1 MNFSANTTST
11 TELVPS
17 HKSKFGDD
25 RKSIDLDESLNQRK
39 RSSLPVVDSL
49 LESKKNT
56 INDQLNNSY
65 FSTPR
70 SGDPEMG
77 NSTSTSEFNG
87 E

>member
-1 MNFSANTTST
+1 MNLSANTTST

-17 HKSKFGDD
+17 HKSKFSDD
-25 RKSIDLDESLNQRK
+25 RKSIDLDDSLNQRK

-49 LESKKNT
+49 LESKNNT
-56 INDQLNNSY
+56 INDQLNNLY

-87 E
+87 K